1 MNDAHL
7 HLALNHFPILGT
19 LFGTILLGLG
29 VFGKNKSFLNA
40 GLITLFVIAVITI
53 PAYISGEGAE
63 EIVEELG
70 VDHDIIHEHEE
81 AAETAVLLM
90 DALGLLAL
98 VSFFFSR
105 KTFNRPA
112 RILTIVT
119 FVLGLIVF
127 GLMLRV
133 GGSGGEIRH
142 TEIREAVQ

>member
-1 MNDAHL
+1 MNDAQL

-19 LFGTILLGLG
+19 LFGTILLGFGL
-29 VFGKNKSFLNA
+29 FGKNSSLLKA
-40 GLITLFVIAVITI
+40 GLITLFIMAVMTV
-53 PAYISGEGAE
+53 PVYLTGEGAE

-81 AAETAVLLM
+81 IAETAVLFT
-90 DALGLLAL
+90 DTLGLLAL
-98 VSFFFSR
+98 ISFFLSQ

-119 FVLGLIVF
+119 FVMGVIVF
-127 GLMLRV
+127 VFMLQV

-142 TEIREAVQ
+142 TELREASQ

>member
-1 MNDAHL
+1 MNDAQI

-19 LFGTILLGLG
+19 LFGTVLLGIG
-29 VFGKNKSFLNA
+29 VFGKNKSLLDT
-40 GLITLFVIAVITI
+40 GLIILFLMALITI
-53 PAYISGEGAE
+53 PVYLSGEGAE

-81 AAETAVLLM
+81 IAESAVWFM
-90 DALGLLAL
+90 DGLGLLAL
-98 VSFFFSR
+98 VSFFFTR
-105 KTFNRPA
+105 RTLNRPA

-119 FVLGLIVF
+119 FVMGIVVLGLMF
-127 GLMLRV
+127 RV